1 MELLNMTNRD
11 QIHFIQTVS
20 IEILVYYSRQ
30 SFKFVALSEIMEN
43 KGNNLKFSSPKVGLL
58 GIKKAV
64 T

>member
-1 MELLNMTNRD
+1 MHGIVKHDKQGPNP
-11 QIHFIQTVS
+11 FVQTVS

-58 GIKKAV
+58 GTKRL
-64 T
+64 